1 MRGTTVVSAH
11 EERGHLVFVLGVRSA
26 FAVEQLRTRLQR
38 SMTRIVR
45 DAAGEFLGIVEQKD
59 ATPEQQAI
67 REVNMST
74 YVFHAPD
81 LLVALKRLGNNNAQR
96 EYYITDCPA
105 ILRGLGREVR
115 ARAVLEPVES
125 LSINTPDELKVV
137 ERVILDAPQGT
148 AGS

>member
-1 MRGTTVVSAH
+1 MIQVSSIKKLLA
-11 EERGHLVFVLGVRSA
+11 EYDNGQPACVLGTA
-26 FAVEQLRTRLQR
+26 FKDNPAGLG
-38 SMTRIVR
+38 RIVR

-67 REVNMST
+67 RVVNMST